1 MNKII
6 SIISILII
14 SIIVFS
20 IPFLY
25 GFSWYNKKDD
35 IAGLSENLYKYSAT
49 DVSGNTIT
57 FEQFKG
63 KYILIVN
70 TASKCGFTPQYGQLQ
85 KLYEKYKDKLVICAF
100 PANDFLCQEPLSNEG
115 IKFFCNNNFAV
126 TYHVFEKISVK
137 GNNKHPIYK
146 WLSNKE
152 LNGQIDKEP
161 SWNFCKYLVNSEGK
175 LIYYFRSSIEPLSL
189 EITTILD

>member
-25 GFSWYNKKDD
+25 GFSWFNKKDD
-35 IAGLSENLYKYSAT
+35 ITGLSENLYKYSAT

-70 TASKCGFTPQYGQLQ
+70 TASKCGFTSQYGQLQ
-85 KLYEKYKDKLVICAF
+85 KLYERYKNKLVICAF
-100 PANDFLCQEPLSNEG
+100 PANDFLWQEPLTNEG
-115 IKFFCNNNFAV
+115 IKKFCNNNYGV

-152 LNGQIDKEP
+152 LNGQIDEEP
-161 SWNFCKYLVNSEGK
+161 SWNFCKYIVNSEGK
-175 LIYYFRSSIEPLSL
+175 LMYYFESSIEPLSL
-189 EITTILD
+189 QITTILD